1 MDSGYRIEFR
11 DLRDEFCMV
20 RDGVISSVLNRD
32 FLDGGWGLSTTAI
45 LGDGVGADISTTS
58 PSDQQTNSG
67 FKESSSCDSQQK
79 VLRDGQIWSH
89 DVIQNS
95 SLFDEPRETAL
106 VESPPAEAA
115 QRPRKGHR
123 KSRQGCFNCKQRKIK
138 CPETQPA
145 CINCTKKKLKCI
157 YPAPKTLLA
166 LRGSAVYSSS
176 PIASVNLQA
185 TPTKFT
191 SIDLRLFHHF
201 LLEAYPHLPVGNTSA
216 WISEVPLIAHHNEYL
231 MHAVLGMA
239 ASHLELIT
247 GADLKANAIHH
258 RLLAIKGSN
267 DAISEPRRT
276 GSDGDALLASC
287 YLLAFQSS
295 YMTDGMQEFFCMI
308 RGCGLLNAQLKNE
321 NLPMAFFLQEKDHFD
336 YMQERLVDLPTID
349 SKSVEEAKRSL
360 AACVPFLDSAI
371 CVQFH
376 QSLVDTIESLKLSS
390 LRSYFK
396 FIMVYQYVIKLDNED
411 FKLFVD
417 PGNLTAQVLVS
428 HFLATHLIMAPILDR
443 EYGQRGRAT
452 PIRYHLDWIDSI
464 LDSLPERMTCL
475 MQWPKAVA
483 DCVRGELQGKQA
495 PGPGISILGKKEGLS
510 ARFVSN
516 VT

>member
-1 MDSGYRIEFR
+1 MDSNYCIEFR

-20 RDGVISSVLNRD
+20 RDGVISSILNRD
-32 FLDGGWGLSTTAI
+32 FLDGGWGLSPAAI
-45 LGDGVGADISTTS
+45 LSDGVEAGISTEL
-58 PSDQQTNSG
+58 PLDQRTTPD

-79 VLRDGQIWSH
+79 ILRDGQIWSH
-89 DVIQNS
+89 DVIQNPVP
-95 SLFDEPRETAL
+95 FEEPMETAL

-115 QRPRKGHR
+115 RRPRKGHK
-123 KSRQGCFNCKQRKIK
+123 KSRQGCFNCKKRKIK
-138 CPETQPA
+138 CLETQPA
-145 CINCTKKKLKCI
+145 CKNCIKKKLKCT

-166 LRGSAVYSSS
+166 LRSSAVYSSS

-191 SIDLRLFHHF
+191 LIDMRLFHHF

-267 DAISEPRRT
+267 DAISEPRRRT

-308 RGCGLLNAQLKNE
+308 RGCGLLNAQLRNE

-349 SKSVEEAKRSL
+349 SEVVEEANKSL

-376 QSLVDTIESLKLSS
+376 QSLVETIESLKLSS

-396 FIMVYQYVIKLDNED
+396 FIIVYQYVIKLDNED

-417 PGNLTAQVLVS
+417 PGNLTAQVLLA

-464 LDSLPERMTCL
+464 LDSCP
-475 MQWPKAVA
+475 
-483 DCVRGELQGKQA
+483 RG
-495 PGPGISILGKKEGLS
+495 
-510 ARFVSN
+510 
-516 VT
+516 